1 MSNEVS
7 ITEQFRRLHHEDGPL
22 VLPNPWDIGSARILA
37 ALGFKA
43 LATTSSGFAQSL
55 GRADGDLTRS
65 EALQHGS
72 QLVNATELPVSADLE
87 NGFGHSAEEVAET
100 VSLAVE
106 TGLAGCSIEDFSA
119 QLAQPIY
126 ETNHAIERVEAA
138 VATAHAIDPSFVVT
152 ARSENYLHGITDLAD
167 TIARL
172 QGFESVGADVVYAP
186 GLASHEDVATIL
198 EQVSVPINVLAWG
211 DFTVASLGALGVSRI
226 SLGGRFAR
234 ATFGALIQAATQVL
248 EEGTFDF
255 PVDTRPLGDLNN
267 LFNRSQHSEEAV
279 QHED

>member
-7 ITEQFRRLHHEDGPL
+7 ITEQFRRLHHGDSPL
-22 VLPNPWDIGSARILA
+22 VLPNPWDLGSARILA

-55 GRADGDLTRS
+55 GRADGDVSRS
-65 EALQHGS
+65 EALQHGL
-72 QLVNATELPVSADLE
+72 QMVNATELPVSADLE
-87 NGFGHSAEEVAET
+87 NGFGHSPEEVAET
-100 VSLAVE
+100 VSSAVE

-119 QLAQPIY
+119 QLDHPIY
-126 ETNHAIERVEAA
+126 EARHAIERVEAA
-138 VATAHAIDPSFVVT
+138 VAAAHALDTSFVVT
-152 ARSENYLHGITDLAD
+152 ARAENYLHGVRDLPD

-172 QGFESVGADVVYAP
+172 QGFESVGADVLYAP
-186 GLASHEDVATIL
+186 GLATHADVATVL
-198 EQVSVPINVLAWG
+198 NQVSLPLNVLAWG
-211 DFTVASLGALGVSRI
+211 DFTVSSLGELGVSRI

-267 LFNRSQHSEEAV
+267 LFNHFQHPVDTEE
-279 QHED
+279 HED